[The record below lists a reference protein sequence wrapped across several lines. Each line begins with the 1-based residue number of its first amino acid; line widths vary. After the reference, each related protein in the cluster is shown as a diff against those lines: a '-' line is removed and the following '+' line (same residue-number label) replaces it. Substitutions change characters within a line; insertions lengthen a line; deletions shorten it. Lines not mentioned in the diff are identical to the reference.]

1 MTIDQV
7 VSEYILENGEPEAKR
22 MRLTQIALSGLR
34 EFHVDLTGPSK
45 TVMIEKSAVETIDL
59 PRDYMQYIR
68 IGILDA
74 KGNLHN
80 LGLNPN
86 LALVNMYDAC
96 GNPMPPRPGV
106 VENNSEISLINFT
119 TDYAANHYRNGEMT
133 GAFFGLGGGNNV
145 NGYYNIDMAN
155 WQIRLQGVLAHRI
168 ILEYLPNLEQ
178 MDEDGRQQFV
188 IPEMCVDALKN
199 WIYWKLIARNRSYT
213 LGEKQM
219 AERTWWVSFDD
230 ARSRMY
236 PVRMQE
242 LQQSWRTF
250 NTLALKF

>member
-22 MRLTQIALSGLR
+22 LRLTQIAISGLR
-34 EFHVDLTGPSK
+34 EFHLDLTGESK
-45 TVMIEKSAVETIDL
+45 MVKIKKSAIDTL
-59 PRDYMQYIR
+59 PLPQDYLQYIR
-68 IGILDA
+68 VGICDA
-74 KGNLHN
+74 RGNLHN
-80 LGLNPN
+80 LGLNAN
-86 LALVNMYDAC
+86 LCTAPFYNDC
-96 GNPMPPRPGV
+96 GQPITPRTDLIT
-106 VENNSEISLINFT
+106 NQLLTLINFT
-119 TDYAANHYRNGEMT
+119 TDYAANHFRNGEMT

-145 NGYYNIDMAN
+145 NGYYKIDLER
-155 WQIRLQGVLAHRI
+155 WQILLQGVSANEI

-178 MDEDGRQQFV
+178 MEEQGRLQYS
-188 IPEMCVDALKN
+188 IPEQCVDALKN

-236 PVRMQE
+236 PIRLQE

-250 NTLALKF
+250 NTQALKM